1 MTELEI
7 AKTEYYD
14 KYFGHEMA
22 KIGPN
27 KDRYMLVLCA
37 TGLRGKPLTDIQ
49 IETRNHIFQNWDE
62 IFKDVIIK
70 EDDNIEN
77 LLIDLEGN
85 ADIKTYNGEK
95 ISIYK
100 REV

>member
-27 KDRYMLVLCA
+27 EDRYMLVLCA

-49 IETRNHIFQNWDE
+49 IETRRGRCELPRRASTSSH
-62 IFKDVIIK
+62 
-70 EDDNIEN
+70 
-77 LLIDLEGN
+77 
-85 ADIKTYNGEK
+85 
-95 ISIYK
+95 
-100 REV
+100 